1 MPIRKENPTQLSINQ
16 MNALQIEQKIKER
29 K

>member
-1 MPIRKENPTQLSINQ
+1 MPIRKENPTQLPINQ